1 MRELNPEAA
10 ATFIRDILADRDR
23 GSISFTK
30 HARKQMALRGYTT
43 QDVIHILG
51 NGLVMDPDLKP
62 NDQLHCRVEGCDL
75 DGDRGIVATA
85 ILDESR
91 LLVITVLGGT

>member
-10 ATFIRDILADRDR
+10 ATFIRDILADRNQ

-43 QDVIHILG
+43 QDVLHILCSG
-51 NGLVMDPDLKP
+51 MVMDPDLKP
-62 NDQLHCRVEGCDL
+62 NGQLHCRVEGRDL
-75 DGDRGIVATA
+75 DGDRGVVVTA
-85 ILDESR
+85 ILDESQ

>member
-10 ATFIRDILADRDR
+10 ATFIRDILADRNR
-23 GSISFTK
+23 GSVSFTK
-30 HARKQMALRGYTT
+30 HARQQMDLRGYTT

-51 NGLVMDPDLKP
+51 SGMVMNPDLKP
-62 NDQLHCRVEGCDL
+62 NGQLHCQVEGRDL
-75 DGDRGIVATA
+75 DEDRGVVVTA

>member
-10 ATFIRDILADRDR
+10 ATFIRDILADRNR
-23 GSISFTK
+23 GSVSITK

-43 QDVIHILG
+43 QDVIHILSSG
-51 NGLVMDPDLKP
+51 MVMNPDLKP
-62 NDQLHCRVEGCDL
+62 NGQLHCRVEGRDL
-75 DGDRGIVATA
+75 DGDMGVVVTI

>member
-1 MRELNPEAA
+1 MHELNPEAV
-10 ATFIRDILADRDR
+10 ATLIRDILADRHR
-23 GSISFTK
+23 GAVSFTK
-30 HARKQMALRGYTT
+30 HAREQMVQRGYTA

-51 NGLVMDPDLKP
+51 DGMVMAQDLKP
-62 NDQLHCRVEGCDL
+62 NGQLHCRVEGQDL
-75 DGDRGIVATA
+75 DGDRGIVVTA

>member
-1 MRELNPEAA
+1 MHELNPEAA
-10 ATFIRDILADRDR
+10 ATFIRDILTDRHR

-51 NGLVMDPDLKP
+51 SGMVMDKDLKP
-62 NDQLHCRVEGCDL
+62 NGQLHCRVEGRDL
-75 DGDRGIVATA
+75 DGDMGIVVTA